1 MSVFNSTKKF
11 VANHYGKIAVIVGVG
26 AVVYAWKTGRLSQ
39 AGNLAQSA
47 ISNLTPA
54 ITGVVEN
61 STAAVATAAQAA
73 ADAAPAAVEAVAVVV
88 ETAVQ

>member
-1 MSVFNSTKKF
+1 MSAFQSTKKF
-11 VANHYGKIAVIVGVG
+11 LANHYGKIAVVIGVG
-26 AVVYAWKTGRLSQ
+26 AVAYAWKTGRLSQ
-39 AGNLAQSA
+39 AGDLAQTA

-73 ADAAPAAVEAVAVVV
+73 ADAAPAAVEVVSVVV
-88 ETAVQ
+88 EAAAQ

>member
-88 ETAVQ
+88 EAAAQ

>member
-39 AGNLAQSA
+39 AGNLAQA
-47 ISNLTPA
+47 TLSNLTPA

-73 ADAAPAAVEAVAVVV
+73 TDVAPAAVEAVAVVV
-88 ETAVQ
+88 EAAAQ

>member
-1 MSVFNSTKKF
+1 MSAFQDTKKF
-11 VANHYGKIAVIVGVG
+11 LANHYGKIAIVVGVG

-39 AGNLAQSA
+39 AGNLAQTA

-73 ADAAPAAVEAVAVVV
+73 ADVAPAAVEAVAVVV
-88 ETAVQ
+88 GTAVQ

>member
-39 AGNLAQSA
+39 AGDLAQTA

-73 ADAAPAAVEAVAVVV
+73 ADAAPAAVEVVSVVV
-88 ETAVQ
+88 EAVAQ

>member
-11 VANHYGKIAVIVGVG
+11 ISNNYGKIAIVVGVG
-26 AVVYAWKTGRLSQ
+26 AALYAWKTGRLSQ
-39 AGNLAQSA
+39 AGNLAQTA

-54 ITGVVEN
+54 LAGVVEN

-73 ADAAPAAVEAVAVVV
+73 ADVAPAAVEAVAVVV
-88 ETAVQ
+88 EAAAQ

>member
-1 MSVFNSTKKF
+1 MSAFQSTKKF
-11 VANHYGKIAVIVGVG
+11 LANHYGKIAVVIGVG
-26 AVVYAWKTGRLSQ
+26 AVAYAWKTGRLSQ
-39 AGNLAQSA
+39 AGNLAQATLS
-47 ISNLTPA
+47 SLTPA

-73 ADAAPAAVEAVAVVV
+73 ADVAPAAVEAVAVVV